1 MENYKGIIA
10 VALPAHRLT
19 QELRETIRQAGDG
32 REVVGI
38 PHRADAE
45 AYLDKIEIGFGD
57 IPFALIPRMP
67 HLAWVQLWSAGADWL
82 QTNPEVIPL
91 PFQLTTT
98 SGMHR
103 QSLAE
108 HIFSLL
114 LAWNRRLPKAF
125 AAQTQRRWVKVS
137 MEETA
142 MLSGK
147 TMLILG
153 YGAIGERTAE
163 IALAFGMKVIGIRR
177 HPDKKSN
184 AGSLAADVRVEAASK
199 LSQLLP
205 EADVVVNILPLT
217 PETRAAFGKKEF
229 AAMKHTA
236 LYVNAGRGATT
247 DESALIEALRNKTIA
262 GALLDVTETEP
273 LPPESPLWDMENVIL
288 TGHYAGFQPGYDQ
301 SALEIALE
309 NLGRYIRGEQ
319 LRNLVDKNA
328 GY

>member
-1 MENYKGIIA
+1 MEKYKGIIA
-10 VALPAHRLT
+10 VALPSYRLT
-19 QELRETIRQAGDG
+19 PELLEKIRQTGDG

-67 HLAWVQLWSAGADWL
+67 HLGWVQLWSAGADRL
-82 QTNPEVIPL
+82 QANPEVVPL

-98 SGMHR
+98 RGMHR
-103 QSLAE
+103 QALGE

-114 LAWNRRLPKAF
+114 LAWDRNLPKAF
-125 AAQTQRRWVKVS
+125 AAQAQRRWVKMP

-142 MLSGK
+142 VLSGK
-147 TMLILG
+147 TMLIVG
-153 YGAIGERTAE
+153 YGVIGERAAE
-163 IALAFGMKVIGIRR
+163 IALAFGMKVTGIRR
-177 HPDKKSN
+177 HPDRGIA
-184 AGSLAADVRVEAASK
+184 AGSTGVRIEAASK

-205 EADVVVNILPLT
+205 EADVVVNILPFT
-217 PETRAAFGKKEF
+217 SETRASFGKAEF
-229 AAMKHTA
+229 AAMKNTA
-236 LYVNAGRGATT
+236 LYVNAGRGPTT
-247 DESALIEALRNKTIA
+247 DESALIEALQNKIIA

-288 TGHYAGFQPGYDQ
+288 TGHYAGLQPQYDQ
-301 SALEIALE
+301 IALEIALD
-309 NLGRYIRGEQ
+309 NLGRYIRGEP
-319 LRNLVDKNA
+319 LRNLVDKNT

>member
-1 MENYKGIIA
+1 MEKYKGIIA

-19 QELRETIRQAGDG
+19 PDLTEKIRQAGDG
-32 REVVGI
+32 RKVVGI
-38 PHRADAE
+38 PHRADTE

-98 SGMHR
+98 RGMHR
-103 QSLAE
+103 QSLTE

-114 LAWNRRLPKAF
+114 LAWSRRLPRAF
-125 AAQTQRRWVKVS
+125 AAQTQHHWIKVS
-137 MEETA
+137 IEETTV
-142 MLSGK
+142 LTGK
-147 TMLILG
+147 IMLILG
-153 YGAIGERTAE
+153 YGTIGERTAE

-177 HPDKKSN
+177 HPSKGN
-184 AGSLAADVRVEAASK
+184 HADIRIEAPSK
-199 LSQLLP
+199 LPQLLP

-217 PETRAAFGKKEF
+217 PETRASFGEKEF
-229 AAMKHTA
+229 AAMKNTA
-236 LYVNAGRGATT
+236 LYINVGRGPTT
-247 DESALIEALRNKTIA
+247 DERFLIEALRNKIIA
-262 GALLDVTETEP
+262 GALLDVTEIEP
-273 LPPESPLWDMENVIL
+273 LPPDSSLWDMENVIL
-288 TGHYAGFQPGYDQ
+288 TGHYAGLREGYDDM
-301 SALEIALE
+301 ALEIALD
-309 NLGRYIRGEQ
+309 NLGRYIRGEP

>member
-1 MENYKGIIA
+1 MEKYKGIIA

-19 QELRETIRQAGDG
+19 PEFMEKIRQAGDG

-38 PHRADAE
+38 PQREDAE
-45 AYLDKIEIGFGD
+45 ACLEKIEIGFGD

-98 SGMHR
+98 RGMHR

-114 LAWNRRLPKAF
+114 LAWNRCLPAAF
-125 AAQTQRRWVKVS
+125 AAQTQRRWLKVS
-137 MEETA
+137 GKRTA
-142 MLSGK
+142 ILSGK
-147 TMLILG
+147 TMLIIG

-177 HPDKKSN
+177 HPDKEN
-184 AGSLAADVRVEAASK
+184 AQRSHSGVRVEAASK
-199 LSQLLP
+199 LLQLLP

-217 PETRAAFGKKEF
+217 PETRASFGKGEF

-236 LYVNAGRGATT
+236 LYVNAGRGPTT
-247 DESALIEALRNKTIA
+247 DESALITALRNKTIA

-273 LPPESPLWDMENVIL
+273 LPPQSLLWDMENVIL
-288 TGHYAGFQPGYDQ
+288 TGHYAGLQPQYDLA
-301 SALEIALE
+301 ALEITLD
-309 NLGRYIRGEQ
+309 NLSRYIRGEP
-319 LRNLVDKNA
+319 LRNLVDKKT